1 MGRILQAVRR
11 AFAALVFVL
20 LLLYVGDVLPGILT
34 PLASFLSYNQLV
46 PALLTG
52 SVISLSVI
60 LLFTLIFGRWYC
72 SCLCPL
78 GILQDGIQR
87 LPGRK
92 HQQQIDSTLIGK
104 IRYSILG
111 LSLILYFLGT
121 TALLL
126 IVDPWSVFGR
136 LVTTFVLPFTTFI
149 NNVLAT
155 AVNYWGNYSFVA
167 KNYHL
172 AGISV
177 FFFGSLTLYLI
188 FIFSFRVHSRF
199 WCSAV
204 CPVGAVLTVIAKSS
218 PVRVRIDVD
227 KCVSCGHCVR
237 ACKTAVID
245 IELKQVNSGDC
256 ISCFNCLPVCEY
268 DAISYGVKTP
278 DRRSKMA
285 DE

>member
-20 LLLYVGDVLPGILT
+20 LLLYVGDVLPGMVT

-60 LLFTLIFGRWYC
+60 LLFTLMFGRWYC

-78 GILQDGIQR
+78 GILQDGIHR
-87 LPGRK
+87 LPGKK
-92 HQQQIDSTLIGK
+92 HKQQIDRNLIGR
-104 IRYSILG
+104 IRFSLLG
-111 LSLILYFLGT
+111 LSLTLYFLGT

-136 LVTTFVLPFTTFI
+136 LVTTFVLPVTTFI

-177 FFFGSLTLYLI
+177 FFFGSLSLFLL
-188 FIFSFRVHSRF
+188 FLFSYRIHARL
-199 WCSAV
+199 WCTAI
-204 CPVGAVLTVIAKSS
+204 CPVGTVLTVIAKRS
-218 PVRVRIDVD
+218 PVQVRIDDD
-227 KCVSCGHCVR
+227 KCVSCGRCER
-237 ACKTAVID
+237 TCKTGVID
-245 IELKQVNSGDC
+245 LEHKQVNSGDC
-256 ISCFNCLPVCEY
+256 ISCFNCLPVCDY
-268 DAISYGVKTP
+268 DAISYGTKP
-278 DRRSKMA
+278 SGRRSKIT